1 MLLERERGRQSL
13 LHALEPGCELSG
25 LIRNSC
31 PSATRTREV
40 AADRVRHA

>member
-1 MLLERERGRQSL
+1 MLLERERGRRRL

-25 LIRNSC
+25 LIRNSR
-31 PSATRTREV
+31 SSVVRTREV